1 MALDPELY
9 RTLIGIPYSL
19 GIAAIIVILFT
30 TGSSSSHELYAL
42 QYSYIILACSIMF
55 LFGLIWSKID
65 NNNNS
70 AFTKIMTLFP
80 FIMIM
85 IITFGIPVLLYLYF
99 DRITKGVSNYYTLF
113 LNISTMLTAAQ
124 IWMFFKAINDPYF
137 KSNNALNPKTFSLL
151 TLLGTIN
158 LIVCVTLGVIL
169 QFYATDC

>member
-1 MALDPELY
+1 MKIEPELY

-19 GIAAIIVILFT
+19 GIASLIIILFT

-55 LFGLIWSKID
+55 LFGLLWTQID
-65 NNNNS
+65 SGNNS
-70 AFTKIMTLFP
+70 AFIKVMTLFP

-113 LNISTMLTAAQ
+113 LNISTMLTATQ
-124 IWMFFKAINDPYF
+124 IWMFFKALNDPYF

-169 QFYATDC
+169 QYYATDC